1 MHKFWTTTAAVLLA
15 APGVWAPAF
24 AQASPQPQPQQ
35 QNAKPARDPNEIV
48 CERQMETGSRLAMN
62 KVCKTR
68 AQWAEDQRA
77 DRMIIEKVQTQRD
90 LNPGR

>member
-15 APGVWAPAF
+15 APAVSAPAF
-24 AQASPQPQPQQ
+24 AQASPQPQQ

-48 CERQMETGSRLAMN
+48 CERQKETGSRLAST

-77 DRMIIEKVQTQRD
+77 DRMTIEKIQTERD
-90 LNPGR
+90 LSH

>member
-1 MHKFWTTTAAVLLA
+1 MHKFWSTAAAALLVVPA
-15 APGVWAPAF
+15 AWTPAL
-24 AQASPQPQPQQ
+24 AQASGQQ

-48 CERQMETGSRLAMN
+48 CERQNETGSRLAIT

-77 DRMIIEKVQTQRD
+77 DRVILEKVQSTRE
-90 LNPGR
+90 LSVGR